1 MRVRFNVWIEDEKG
15 DAILTLWR
23 IRLLEAIRETGS
35 INAAAQ
41 KMGVQFR
48 TAWNKI
54 HEMEEGLGTK
64 LVESQTGGAGGGGT
78 TLTPEAETL
87 VEHFH
92 RLTEGLPELL
102 EERFKTLFEHENA
115 R

>member
-1 MRVRFNVWIEDEKG
+1 MRARCNVWIENEEG
-15 DAILTLWR
+15 EAIITLWR

-41 KMGVQFR
+41 RMGVQFR
-48 TAWNKI
+48 TAWQKI
-54 HEMEEGLGTK
+54 HDMEDALGVK

-87 VEHFH
+87 IERFHQLVE
-92 RLTEGLPELL
+92 GVPELV
-102 EERFKTLFEHENA
+102 EERFTMLFTHE
-115 R
+115 RIL

>member
-1 MRVRFNVWIEDEKG
+1 MRARCNIWIENEDGE
-15 DAILTLWR
+15 AILTLWR

-48 TAWNKI
+48 TAWHKI
-54 HEMEEGLGTK
+54 HEMEDALGMK

-87 VEHFH
+87 VERFH
-92 RLTEGLPELL
+92 QLMDGLPELV
-102 EERFKTLFEHENA
+102 EERFATFFMHE
-115 R
+115 RIL